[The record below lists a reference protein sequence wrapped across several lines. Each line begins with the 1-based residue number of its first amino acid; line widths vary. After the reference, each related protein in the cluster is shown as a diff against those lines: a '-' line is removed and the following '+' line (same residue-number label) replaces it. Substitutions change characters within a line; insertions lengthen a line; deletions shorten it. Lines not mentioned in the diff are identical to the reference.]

1 MFKHQ
6 DLQMV
11 NWSQINFHPLEVAG
25 RVSKPQLQVGAFL
38 FVYSL
43 HVSLD
48 RHHDK

>member
-1 MFKHQ
+1 MFKHT

-11 NWSQINFHPLEVAG
+11 NWSQINLYLPEVAG

-38 FVYSL
+38 FVQSL

-48 RHHDK
+48 RHDI